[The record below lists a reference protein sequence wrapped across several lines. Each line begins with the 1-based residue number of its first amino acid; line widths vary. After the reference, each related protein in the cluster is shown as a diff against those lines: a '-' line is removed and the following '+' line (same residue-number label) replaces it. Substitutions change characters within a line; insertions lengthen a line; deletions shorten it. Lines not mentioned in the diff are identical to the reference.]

1 MTEFFGK
8 RWHDM
13 GGDPAGTINP
23 DEHDFALWEKRVDAL
38 MVLTSAAGLMT
49 TDSLRR
55 VLEDMGPDAYET
67 MTYYERWIASITQNM
82 VEAGAITT
90 EELGIKMADV
100 RARGT
105 TYGVQDRKWRDQGD
119 DGHRDAPSGDG
130 QRACAIYLGQYSR
143 CAFCWT

>member
-13 GGDPAGTINP
+13 GGDPAGSINP

-67 MTYYERWIASITQNM
+67 MTYYERWIASVAHHFAPPTSLR
-82 VEAGAITT
+82 T
-90 EELGIKMADV
+90 
-100 RARGT
+100 
-105 TYGVQDRKWRDQGD
+105 VQSNAASVLVGNDICGFWCGGEGGYEPPVQS
-119 DGHRDAPSGDG
+119 H
-130 QRACAIYLGQYSR
+130 
-143 CAFCWT
+143 